1 MPEQSP
7 LAPHESSA
15 PRWQPLGPIDRRI
28 AGVLV
33 EKAKTTPESYP
44 MSLNAIVNAS
54 NQKSNRHPVMQI
66 EPDDAEE
73 ALERLRNLGA
83 VGMIQ
88 GYGRVAKYRHYMY
101 EWLGVDKVEL
111 AVMTELLLRGAQSEG
126 ELRGR
131 ASRMEPI
138 ADLTS
143 LRPVLAS
150 LKVKR
155 LVIPLTPE
163 GRGHI
168 VTHGLHSPRELE
180 HLRAQY
186 ASGSPAA
193 MAADAGDSET
203 PDAGPSVRESA
214 PLHCEKPAAIS
225 RGNAPT
231 HRHSVASPEEEEDE
245 TLAAVRNQLEELRC
259 QVSQLRSD
267 LDDLTAV
274 CQETSGELRKLR
286 SELGA

>member
-111 AVMTELLLRGAQSEG
+111 AVMTELLLRERSRKASFAAAPRGWSRLPT
-126 ELRGR
+126 LRHCGR
-131 ASRMEPI
+131 SW
-138 ADLTS
+138 
-143 LRPVLAS
+143 
-150 LKVKR
+150 
-155 LVIPLTPE
+155 
-163 GRGHI
+163 
-168 VTHGLHSPRELE
+168 
-180 HLRAQY
+180 
-186 ASGSPAA
+186 
-193 MAADAGDSET
+193 
-203 PDAGPSVRESA
+203 
-214 PLHCEKPAAIS
+214 
-225 RGNAPT
+225 
-231 HRHSVASPEEEEDE
+231 
-245 TLAAVRNQLEELRC
+245 
-259 QVSQLRSD
+259 LRSKS
-267 LDDLTAV
+267 
-274 CQETSGELRKLR
+274 SGW
-286 SELGA
+286 

>member
-138 ADLTS
+138 ADLTA

-168 VTHGLHSPRELE
+168 ITHALYSPCELE

-186 ASGSPAA
+186 ASGSAAA
-193 MAADAGDSET
+193 MAADASNSEA
-203 PDAGPSVRESA
+203 PDAGPPVREGA
-214 PLHCEKPAAIS
+214 AVRCEKPAAIS
-225 RGNAPT
+225 HGSVPTPRRPDAP
-231 HRHSVASPEEEEDE
+231 PEEEKDE

-267 LDDLTAV
+267 LNDLTAV
-274 CQETSGELRKLR
+274 CEETSAELRKLR